1 MKHSSPLE
9 IITIAP
15 QPANHTIKR
24 YVSIF
29 TAAHHWSTIE
39 PDEGSAIYEHT
50 KHPCNIS

>member
-9 IITIAP
+9 IFTMAP

-24 YVSIF
+24 SVSIF

-39 PDEGSAIYEHT
+39 PDEPGAIYEHT
-50 KHPCNIS
+50 KAPM